1 MMSQI
6 YLLYKMQWVI
16 GAFEVN
22 EALGVNEVIQ
32 SIHQHPIKKKTAV
45 SSGHDKYFRL
55 SDAPFE
61 GDSGKIVD
69 KVIG

>member
-1 MMSQI
+1 MMSEI
-6 YLLYKMQWVI
+6 VLLYKMLEAFGVIGVI
-16 GAFEVN
+16 GAI
-22 EALGVNEVIQ
+22 EAIQ
-32 SIHQHPIKKKTAV
+32 AIHQHPIKNKTAV